1 MILAAVLAECLFNRL
16 NSCSVTTTADIIIQN
31 YILTSERYV
40 GIEDAILDDDPFDDK
55 MKMLTSELSEMFKQS
70 HKLEEDIKQRLE
82 EIGWEIK

>member
-1 MILAAVLAECLFNRL
+1 MFNRL

-70 HKLEEDIKQRLE
+70 HKLEEDIKQRL
-82 EIGWEIK
+82 